1 MTTQIPINISLFR
14 SPQCSTKSALDRNLN
29 AKPNSRKPNIILNVF
44 IHLPDLGKDFSILGK
59 RANKVNG
66 RANAIPNPNIP
77 IDNWIA
83 PPWDEMEPTNKDPR
97 IGPVH
102 EKETRTSVSDM
113 KNTPIKPPIVLDF
126 ESIEFIQEDGIV
138 NS

>member
-1 MTTQIPINISLFR
+1 MKKRDKLMLKLDLFTALLSYGNLYIPNRYKDIINEMTTQIPINISLFR

-77 IDNWIA
+77 IDN
-83 PPWDEMEPTNKDPR
+83 
-97 IGPVH
+97 
-102 EKETRTSVSDM
+102 
-113 KNTPIKPPIVLDF
+113 
-126 ESIEFIQEDGIV
+126 
-138 NS
+138 